1 MGNTLKY
8 NRLYRYIVIVWMT
21 LKFIFQIYL
30 FYIRHRVWDGPTREK
45 WDALLVKQAIEYRKK
60 AVHLGGVLIKVG
72 QFLSTRT
79 DFMPDVFIREL
90 SGLVDKVPAGSFTYA
105 KELMEE
111 EWGNTL
117 DTYLSQISEAP
128 IASASIGEVYHATL
142 RDGSEVAVKVQRKRV
157 QEIFHKDFKALKMV
171 FWLISVLTSFGKQ
184 SDLKALYREL
194 IYVMDRE
201 LDFEQELSYAKYFR
215 ERYEGYRGIRIPD
228 YYDMLCTN
236 KVLVMEWISGAKVTD
251 VAFFESHQIDPKMV
265 AKRLF
270 DFYIDQ
276 FLAPGNFH
284 ADPHAGNLLVQN
296 DGTVVILDF
305 GMIGVIR
312 EQDIQHFKRLVR
324 GLVTEDY
331 DTVLAALE
339 EMDFVLPNA
348 DKETL
353 KKVLKQ
359 TVDLYKN
366 GTFDIADAHVMNQI
380 KEDIRVFVKDQPIQL
395 SADYAYLGRAI
406 SIIYGIL
413 ISLYPDMDIKEW
425 AQPKIKELLNAKNVA
440 YTIYKEAVKETIRP
454 LISLPQATLDWLK
467 NDSDRLKWDKE
478 KTFLTFKHHFYLLIE
493 GFSFIIGVMGTL
505 FMNTL
510 SDMMTKHMLM
520 MGYTL
525 TGVSFL
531 VLVITLLKHY
541 RWIKKQK

>member
-1 MGNTLKY
+1 
-8 NRLYRYIVIVWMT
+8 MT

-60 AVHLGGVLIKVG
+60 SVHLGGVLIKVG

-157 QEIFHKDFKALKMV
+157 QEIFHKD
-171 FWLISVLTSFGKQ
+171 
-184 SDLKALYREL
+184 LKALYREL

-215 ERYEGYRGIRIPD
+215 ERYEGYTGIRIPD

-366 GTFDIADAHVMNQI
+366 
-380 KEDIRVFVKDQPIQL
+380 
-395 SADYAYLGRAI
+395 
-406 SIIYGIL
+406 
-413 ISLYPDMDIKEW
+413 
-425 AQPKIKELLNAKNVA
+425 
-440 YTIYKEAVKETIRP
+440 
-454 LISLPQATLDWLK
+454 
-467 NDSDRLKWDKE
+467 
-478 KTFLTFKHHFYLLIE
+478 
-493 GFSFIIGVMGTL
+493 
-505 FMNTL
+505 
-510 SDMMTKHMLM
+510 
-520 MGYTL
+520 
-525 TGVSFL
+525 
-531 VLVITLLKHY
+531 
-541 RWIKKQK
+541 